1 MSLLNI
7 SYVFFTQVVVTTAA
21 PTTTPPIK
29 TFTFYKLRVEWVE
42 AVQHCTSKG
51 LRLAVISSVS
61 ELQRAQA
68 LVKRVDEP
76 VWLAGNDISFE
87 GHWKWANG
95 SLDDWSS
102 FINAG
107 GALGLEFNWKDGT
120 PHRRDDEDCLFMND
134 DGEFDDNECNKDNKY
149 ILCDDGTD

>member
-1 MSLLNI
+1 M
-7 SYVFFTQVVVTTAA
+7 
-21 PTTTPPIK
+21 
-29 TFTFYKLRVEWVE
+29 
-42 AVQHCTSKG
+42 QHCTSKG

-76 VWLAGNDISFE
+76 VWLEGNDISFE

-107 GALGLEFNWKDGT
+107 GPLGLEF
-120 PHRRDDEDCLFMND
+120 
-134 DGEFDDNECNKDNKY
+134 DNFECNKDNKY